1 MPPTFMLTTGVQ
13 LSIKM
18 KMVLYHSSCKEKPS
32 DPMDIA
38 CPFGA
43 RQLSTN
49 ATYSQVVY
57 WCETQH
63 QDKDG
68 VVSLFL

>member
-1 MPPTFMLTTGVQ
+1 MLSTGVQ
-13 LSIKM
+13 LSINM
-18 KMVLYHSSCKEKPS
+18 KTVLYHSSYKEKPS

-38 CPFGA
+38 CPFDA

-49 ATYSQVVY
+49 ATYIQVVY
-57 WCETQH
+57 WCATQH
-63 QDKDG
+63 QENGG